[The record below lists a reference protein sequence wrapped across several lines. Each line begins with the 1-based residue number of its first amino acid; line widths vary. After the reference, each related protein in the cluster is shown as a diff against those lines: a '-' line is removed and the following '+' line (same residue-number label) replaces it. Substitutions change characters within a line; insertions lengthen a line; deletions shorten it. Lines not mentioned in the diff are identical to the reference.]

1 MPPSSAN
8 PARAQVLLAAVCF
21 GTAGTAQALG
31 PGGAPTS
38 VGAVRIVV
46 GALLLWLIAR
56 ALVPPGTARMAPA
69 RTAWLAGA
77 GVAVYQLAFF
87 AAIDQTGVAVGTV
100 VAIGSGPA
108 AAGLLGRVVNGEP
121 LTGRWAGA
129 TALACVG
136 ITLLGAGGGSAAADP
151 AGVAL
156 AVVAGLGY
164 ASYTVLAKRMI
175 DAGAAPAR
183 VMSAA
188 FGRGALL
195 LVPVPLIGGL
205 GWLGS
210 PEGVALA
217 LYLGAVPTALAY
229 LLFARG
235 LRRLSS
241 GETAT
246 LTLAE
251 PLTAVLLG
259 AFVLGERPGAVAV
272 TGAALVLAGLLVLA
286 APPGR
291 GAPRAVVA
299 AEAQG

>member
-1 MPPSSAN
+1 MSST
-8 PARAQVLLAAVCF
+8 ARAQVLLAAVCF
-21 GTAGTAQALG
+21 GTSGTAQALG

-46 GALLLWLIAR
+46 GALLLWLIAL
-56 ALVPPGTARMAPA
+56 ALGGRRSGAGVPREL
-69 RTAWLAGA
+69 AWLAGV

-87 AAIDQTGVAVGTV
+87 AALELTGVAVGTV

-108 AAGLLGRVVNGEP
+108 AAGLLGRIVNGER

-129 TALACVG
+129 TALACAG
-136 ITLLGAGGGSAAADP
+136 IVLLGTGGGGAAVDP

-156 AVVAGLGY
+156 AVVAGVGY

-175 DAGAAPAR
+175 DAGVAPQRA
-183 VMSAA
+183 MAAA
-188 FGRGALL
+188 FGRGAVLL
-195 LVPVPLIGGL
+195 LPVPLVAGV
-205 GWLGS
+205 GWVAS
-210 PEGVALA
+210 PEGAALA

-235 LRRLSS
+235 LRHLSA

-259 AFVLGERPGAVAV
+259 ALVLGERPGPMAVA
-272 TGAALVLAGLLVLA
+272 GAALVLAGLLVLA
-286 APPGR
+286 APRGR
-291 GAPRAVVA
+291 PAGRTVVA

>member
-1 MPPSSAN
+1 MQPDAS

-21 GTAGTAQALG
+21 GTSGTAQALG

-56 ALVPPGTARMAPA
+56 ALGGSGGMAP
-69 RTAWLAGA
+69 TGLAWLAGV
-77 GVAVYQLAFF
+77 GVAAYQLAFF
-87 AAIDQTGVAVGTV
+87 AAVDQTGVAVGTV

-108 AAGLLGRVVNGEP
+108 AAGLLSRIVNGEP
-121 LTGRWAGA
+121 LTARWAAA
-129 TALACVG
+129 TGLACAG
-136 ITLLGAGGGSAAADP
+136 IVLLGAGGGSASVDP

-156 AVVAGLGY
+156 AVAAGLGY

-175 DAGAAPAR
+175 DRGAAPER

-188 FGRGALL
+188 FGRGAILL
-195 LVPVPLIGGL
+195 LPVPLVAGL

-235 LRRLSS
+235 LRRLSA

-251 PLTAVLLG
+251 PLTAVMLG
-259 AFVLGERPGAVAV
+259 ALVLGERPGTVAIA
-272 TGAALVLAGLLVLA
+272 GAGLVLAGLLVLA
-286 APPGR
+286 APRGR
-291 GAPRAVVA
+291 PTPRPALA

>member
-1 MPPSSAN
+1 MPADAST
-8 PARAQVLLAAVCF
+8 ARGQVLLAAVCF
-21 GTAGTAQALG
+21 GTSGTAQALG

-38 VGAVRIVV
+38 VGAVRIAV

-56 ALVPPGTARMAPA
+56 SLAGRAEESAAPA
-69 RTAWLAGA
+69 RLAWLAGV
-77 GVAVYQLAFF
+77 GVAIYQLAFF
-87 AAIDQTGVAVGTV
+87 AAVDQTGVAVGTV

-108 AAGLLGRVVNGEP
+108 AAGLLSRVVNGEP
-121 LTGRWAGA
+121 LTGRWAAA
-129 TALACVG
+129 TALACGG
-136 ITLLGAGGGSAAADP
+136 IVLLGAGGGSASVDP
-151 AGVAL
+151 VGVAL

-175 DAGAAPAR
+175 DAGAAPER

-188 FGRGALL
+188 FGRGALIL
-195 LVPVPLIGGL
+195 LPIPLVAGL

-235 LRRLSS
+235 LRRLSA

-259 AFVLGERPGAVAV
+259 ALVLGERPGAVAIA
-272 TGAALVLAGLLVLA
+272 GAALVLAGLLVLA
-286 APPGR
+286 APRGR
-291 GAPRAVVA
+291 AAPRTVVV

>member
-1 MPPSSAN
+1 MPADASA
-8 PARAQVLLAAVCF
+8 ARAQLLLAAVCF
-21 GTAGTAQALG
+21 GTSGTAQALG

-56 ALVPPGTARMAPA
+56 ALSGRAGGSAAPGRI
-69 RTAWLAGA
+69 AWLAGV
-77 GVAVYQLAFF
+77 GVAAYQLAFF
-87 AAIDQTGVAVGTV
+87 AAVDQTGVAVGTV

-108 AAGLLGRVVNGEP
+108 AAGLLSRVVNGEP
-121 LTGRWAGA
+121 LTGRWAAA
-129 TALACVG
+129 TALACGG
-136 ITLLGAGGGSAAADP
+136 IVLLGAGGGSASVDP
-151 AGVAL
+151 VGVGL

-175 DAGAAPAR
+175 DAGAAPER

-188 FGRGALL
+188 FGRGAVILL
-195 LVPVPLIGGL
+195 PVPLLAGL

-210 PEGVALA
+210 PEGVAVA

-229 LLFARG
+229 FLFARG
-235 LRRLSS
+235 LRSLSA

-259 AFVLGERPGAVAV
+259 ALVLGERPGAAAIA
-272 TGAALVLAGLLVLA
+272 GAALVLAGLLVLA
-286 APPGR
+286 APRGR
-291 GAPRAVVA
+291 AAPKAVVV